1 MTPAKKTTRT
11 TTKPVVRTRSTTKK
25 KVSTTPKPKPKV
37 TATKTVT
44 AIPDLPVNPFTFEV
58 FDVVSKQETNAGKI
72 KALQKFE
79 HDSLKALFIWNYDD
93 SVISLL
99 PPGEV
104 PYSSLEEEQNTSGT
118 LSTKI
123 NQQSDTMRYNETTNA
138 NKGHTTLRREWTK
151 LFNFIKGGNDTLSS
165 LRRETMFIQILQGL
179 HPLDAEILCLI
190 KDKDLESKYNI
201 PKKSVIQ
208 AYPDIQWGGRS

>member
-25 KVSTTPKPKPKV
+25 KVSTTPKPKV

-123 NQQSDTMRYNETTNA
+123 NQQSDTMRYNEATNV
-138 NKGHTTLRREWTK
+138 NRGHSTLRREWTK
-151 LFNFIKGGNDTLSS
+151 LFNFIRGGSDTLSS

-190 KDKDLESKYNI
+190 KDKDLESKYDI